1 MAKTPKQLIANIIGQ
16 LNGVGRMLD
25 EGQDCLA
32 VLIQLKAAKAALD
45 SLADKLIAGD
55 VLQCSA
61 RLSDKRD
68 ASKIKLLLA
77 ELTKK

>member
-32 VLIQLKAAKAALD
+32 VLIQLKAAKAALN

-55 VLQCSA
+55 VLRCSA
-61 RLSDKRD
+61 GLKSKKD
-68 ASKIKLLLA
+68 ARQIRLLLE
-77 ELTKK
+77 ELTRK